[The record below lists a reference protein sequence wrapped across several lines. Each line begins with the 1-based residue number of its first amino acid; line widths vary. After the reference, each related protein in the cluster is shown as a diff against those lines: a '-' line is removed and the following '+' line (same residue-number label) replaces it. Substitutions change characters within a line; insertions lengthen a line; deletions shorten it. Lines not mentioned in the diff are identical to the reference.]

1 MSKLF
6 YFDVETTGLDA
17 KKHGIHQLSGAIEID
32 GKIVEKFN
40 QNVKPFGTA
49 VIEPDAL
56 KIAGVTIAQIS
67 TYRPEDEVYRDLI
80 AMLNRYCDKYVPG
93 DKFFLVGFNNASF
106 DNQFL
111 REFFLRNGDK
121 YFGSYF
127 WSGSLDVFILATQK
141 LMGIRHTMADFK
153 LRTVA
158 ETLGIVIDESKL
170 HDAMY
175 DIEITREILKRLE
188 NKEQGRCTSQ
198 FQVNRWLNK
207 VVGSLAKVFDFNPRQ

>member
-1 MSKLF
+1 MRKLF

-17 KKHGIHQLSGAIEID
+17 KTNAIHQLSGAIEID

-40 QNVKPFGTA
+40 FKIKPFEGA
-49 VIEPDAL
+49 VITEDAL
-56 KIAGVTIAQIS
+56 KIAGVTAEQINGY
-67 TYRPEDEVYRDLI
+67 TPENEVYSDFI
-80 AMLNRYCDKYVPG
+80 AMLSKYCNRYDNK

-111 REFFLRNGDK
+111 REFFLRNNDD
-121 YFGSYF
+121 YFGSWF

-141 LMGIRHTMADFK
+141 LIDVRHTMKDSK

-158 ETLGIVIDESKL
+158 ETLGIKIDESKL

-175 DIEITREILKRLE
+175 DIELTYRIYKTCT
-188 NKEQGRCTSQ
+188 KEG
-198 FQVNRWLNK
+198 
-207 VVGSLAKVFDFNPRQ
+207 

>member
-40 QNVKPFGTA
+40 YNIKPFGTA

-67 TYRPEDEVYRDLI
+67 AYRPEDEVYRDLI
-80 AMLNRYCDKYVPG
+80 AMLNRYCDKYVPS

-141 LMGIRHTMADFK
+141 LMDIRHTMADFK

-188 NKEQGRCTSQ
+188 NKE
-198 FQVNRWLNK
+198 
-207 VVGSLAKVFDFNPRQ
+207 